1 MGRFPGRPSRRIE
14 RRSAFQ
20 QANHRYPSGLG
31 SISEPGLPAGACAWQ
46 RPPHDMDLGQW
57 RRRAEL
63 ARRSG
68 GAYFSHRDNDF
79 IYQPTATGTEV
90 YEISRKTSFIVPRD
104 ITNIVRFGD
113 DLIYCD
119 GKSYFVDGKEA
130 KEMHVADSSG
140 RTVTTSRVDCGG
152 DLFCIYSFYDPHR
165 FYGIADELKFVGA
178 WIYRFDVRTR
188 RFNKVYGYDSDST
201 FAVPGYSLL
210 KGGSMGNDHP

>member
-1 MGRFPGRPSRRIE
+1 MRVERFSPDHNDFEPFDS
-14 RRSAFQ
+14 
-20 QANHRYPSGLG
+20 LG
-31 SISEPGLPAGACAWQ
+31 W
-46 RPPHDMDLGQW
+46 
-57 RRRAEL
+57 
-63 ARRSG
+63 